1 MPSLSSSQTNKICE
15 WIIIIICASLSGY
28 FSRSAITID
37 NQWDASDAPEP
48 APDDVPC
55 RTNTIDFYLL
65 NFISPLIWF
74 LLVGIN
80 ISIISRYHGCH
91 NDTMIKSL
99 LKAEILL
106 RSVAMSVVWTYVTTE
121 AIKCY
126 VPRKRPC
133 YHAMVAEYGNRI
145 NAMKSFPS
153 GHTSYSFSVFF
164 ILTLY
169 LMNSLMNSRQ
179 IIKDIAR
186 ADHDQTRLR
195 MDLEGDRPQNPRLRM
210 DKVITVSNGDSYL
223 CLRFFLWFKG
233 CQIIGLLFAMCPTV
247 IALVIGCT
255 RITDFRHRYSDVFVG
270 AFIGILFSSL
280 SFAYYRSEFYDGYQ
294 YDTNKI
300 FIDEDEQTS
309 EPA

>member
-48 APDDVPC
+48 APDDDVPC

-179 IIKDIAR
+179 I
-186 ADHDQTRLR
+186 HDQTK
-195 MDLEGDRPQNPRLRM
+195 LRM

-233 CQIIGLLFAMCPTV
+233 CQTIGLLFAMCPTV

-300 FIDEDEQTS
+300 FIDEDGQTS

>member
-1 MPSLSSSQTNKICE
+1 MTSLSPSRTNKICD

-28 FSRSAITID
+28 FSRFYITID
-37 NQWDASDAPEP
+37 NQWKSSDAPEP
-48 APDDVPC
+48 AFEGVQC
-55 RTNTIDFYLL
+55 KTNTIDFYLL

-80 ISIISRYHGCH
+80 IFIIFRYHGCH

-133 YHAMVAEYGNRI
+133 YNAMFKKKGNTI

-195 MDLEGDRPQNPRLRM
+195 MDLEGDRPQNP
-210 DKVITVSNGDSYL
+210 
-223 CLRFFLWFKG
+223 
-233 CQIIGLLFAMCPTV
+233 
-247 IALVIGCT
+247 
-255 RITDFRHRYSDVFVG
+255 
-270 AFIGILFSSL
+270 
-280 SFAYYRSEFYDGYQ
+280 
-294 YDTNKI
+294 
-300 FIDEDEQTS
+300 
-309 EPA
+309 